1 MNERPI
7 TAPATRRTRP
17 DGWLVL
23 QSKWHWVANIGNATE
38 FACGQAY
45 AVTAVVW
52 HHGRAYTNVIAQSG
66 DLRDAP
72 GDYGDTCSFCQEAAA
87 KQTPA

>member
-17 DGWLVL
+17 DGWQVL
-23 QSKWHWVANIGNATE
+23 QGKWHWAPNIGNATE

-52 HHGRAYTNVIAQSG
+52 RRGRAYTNVIAHSG

-72 GDYGDTCSFCQEAAA
+72 GDYGETCFFCQEAAA
-87 KQTPA
+87 AQTPA